1 MRESAFQMFDDDIP
15 VFGTSQN
22 SGKAYRPVRFPT
34 RNIETPILLL
44 YGNRDSLVDIEA
56 MVSVLPARGTRVKEL
71 DGYEHLDVLWGKDID
86 QDVYPE
92 VLNALRS
99 HCESPA
105 GRDGVKVFDMETDLE
120 VDE

>member
-1 MRESAFQMFDDDIP
+1 MFDDDITI
-15 VFGTSQN
+15 FANTN

-56 MVSVLPARGTRVKEL
+56 MVSALPTRCTRVKRL

-86 QDVYPE
+86 KDVFPE

-99 HCESPA
+99 HCESLA
-105 GRDGVKVFDMETDLE
+105 GPTHDVVFEKETDLGLGE
-120 VDE
+120 F